1 MAHSLL
7 RHLRNAA
14 HGIITNE
21 NRKKIYCQIIKR
33 IKGQRCEAR
42 SLTSYCFILFRCYTN
57 LSIKSFPFSKKWY
70 LLGKTSFLLW
80 INKQY

>member
-14 HGIITNE
+14 HGKITNE
-21 NRKKIYCQIIKR
+21 NRKKIYCQIITR
-33 IKGQRCEAR
+33 IKGKQCEAR
-42 SLTSYCFILFRCYTN
+42 PLTSYCLILFRCYTN
-57 LSIKSFPFSKKWY
+57 LSIKLFPFSKKWY
-70 LLGKTSFLLW
+70 LLGKTSLLW